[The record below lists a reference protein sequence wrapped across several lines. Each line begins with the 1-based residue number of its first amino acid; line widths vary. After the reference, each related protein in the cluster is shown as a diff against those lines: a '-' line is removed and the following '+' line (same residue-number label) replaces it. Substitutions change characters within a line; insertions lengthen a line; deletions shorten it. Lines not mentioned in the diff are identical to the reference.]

1 MQYALVDDLRSE
13 AFPKGRGTCPI
24 CGSDVIAKCGSQIV
38 HHWAHAHLQDCDP
51 WWENETLWHRAWK
64 NLFPP
69 ECREVSHVATD
80 GEIHRAD
87 IKTPTGIVIE
97 VQHSSMT
104 DAERISREEF
114 YGNLVWIVDGS
125 GFRNNFDI
133 FHMLPDPNSELAKG
147 LVWSKGSRKMRGA
160 ARGQFWRLSEE
171 SHGSTKVKIVRCHSI
186 REIEDDIKL
195 AYRGHHQYGWIKP
208 RKIWLNSNCPVY
220 IDFGDENLLRLEI
233 YDDTNL
239 PCICYVSK
247 TQICARCY
255 ARDFC

>member
-1 MQYALVDDLRSE
+1 MRGSLR
-13 AFPKGRGTCPI
+13 
-24 CGSDVIAKCGSQIV
+24 
-38 HHWAHAHLQDCDP
+38 
-51 WWENETLWHRAWK
+51 
-64 NLFPP
+64 FPP

-104 DAERISREEF
+104 DAERISREKF

-133 FHMLPDPNSELAKG
+133 FHMLPDPNSELAKD

-171 SHGSTKVKIVRCHSI
+171 SHGSTKVKVVRCHSI
-186 REIEDDIKL
+186 REIEDDVKL
-195 AYRGHHQYGWIKP
+195 AYRGHHQYGWIRP
-208 RKIWLNSNCPVY
+208 RKIWLNASCPVY
-220 IDFGDENLLRLEI
+220 IDFGDNNLLRLEV

-247 TQICARCY
+247 SKFVHDAMHEISAKMIGASFEPSIELAFDNRLSGSGP
-255 ARDFC
+255 DKFNSFF